1 MKNGITLVA
10 LVITIVV
17 LLILAG
23 LSINLVFGDNG
34 IVKKAKEAGDK
45 SIAFGVKERIGMVL
59 LEYPMS
65 TEYSSLEEFL
75 NSQVAIEVDSVTKG
89 DDGRFEVEKDG
100 YVATVNSDCVIEKF
114 EKIATRPIVKDIKI
128 VENSNGKGD
137 NLPGKNT
144 PIDTPLYITFTHL
157 IEGGTT
163 TVSPA
168 IPFKVTENGTYK
180 FTVTGTVNGE
190 KSTKVVSV
198 TVNQY
203 VSKYNIGDYVNYTY
217 DVVSKGYTTDPT
229 VTGYKNQTIN
239 QTQELKWRILNIDEE
254 KGTVALISS
263 TPTSDAV
270 GFGGVLGYNNGPII
284 MNEICKEQYSNKSL
298 GNNVKEVRNISLVD
312 FERLMTDR
320 GIARRNAF
328 ANNYGAIYGKTK
340 TYTTNIQ
347 YPILYKN
354 QKGAGVNITEENAD
368 KIEQPAL
375 TKDNLDPYE
384 ESKEVSKE
392 ER

>member
-1 MKNGITLVA
+1 M
-10 LVITIVV
+10 
-17 LLILAG
+17 
-23 LSINLVFGDNG
+23 
-34 IVKKAKEAGDK
+34 
-45 SIAFGVKERIGMVL
+45 
-59 LEYPMS
+59 
-65 TEYSSLEEFL
+65 
-75 NSQVAIEVDSVTKG
+75 
-89 DDGRFEVEKDG
+89 
-100 YVATVNSDCVIEKF
+100 
-114 EKIATRPIVKDIKI
+114 
-128 VENSNGKGD
+128 
-137 NLPGKNT
+137 
-144 PIDTPLYITFTHL
+144 
-157 IEGGTT
+157 
-163 TVSPA
+163 
-168 IPFKVTENGTYK
+168 
-180 FTVTGTVNGE
+180 
-190 KSTKVVSV
+190 
-198 TVNQY
+198 
-203 VSKYNIGDYVNYTY
+203 
-217 DVVSKGYTTDPT
+217 
-229 VTGYKNQTIN
+229 
-239 QTQELKWRILNIDEE
+239 NIDEE

-270 GFGGVLGYNNGPII
+270 GFGGVLGYNNGPTI

-320 GIARRNAF
+320 GIARKNAF

>member
-1 MKNGITLVA
+1 MVLGNNGI
-10 LVITIVV
+10 I
-17 LLILAG
+17 
-23 LSINLVFGDNG
+23 
-34 IVKKAKEAGDK
+34 KKAQESGEE
-45 SIAFGVKERIGMVL
+45 SIAASVKEKMGMAL
-59 LEYPMS
+59 LEYHMA

-75 NSQVAIEVDSVTKG
+75 NSQVAIEFDSVTSTN
-89 DDGRFEVEKDG
+89 DGKFSVVKDG
-100 YVATVNSDCVIEKF
+100 YVATVNSSGIIEDFK
-114 EKIATRPIVKDIKI
+114 KAGPMPIIRDIK
-128 VENSNGKGD
+128 VVANKSGSGE
-137 NLPGKNT
+137 NLPEKKTTVG
-144 PIDTPLYITFTHL
+144 TPLYITFTHL
-157 IEGGTT
+157 IEDGRT

-190 KSTKVVSV
+190 KSSKVVSV

-203 VSKYNIGDYVNYTY
+203 ASKYNTGDYVNYIY
-217 DVVSKGYTTDPT
+217 DVVSSGYKTDST
-229 VTGYKNQTIN
+229 LTGYNSQTIS
-239 QTQELKWRILNIDEE
+239 QTADLKWRILNIDEKNE
-254 KGTVALISS
+254 TVDLISEV
-263 TPTSDAV
+263 PTSDAV
-270 GFGGVLGYNNGPII
+270 GFGGVLGYNNGPTI

-312 FERLMTDR
+312 VERLMTDR

-354 QKGAGVNITEENAD
+354 QKGAGVNVTEENAD
-368 KIEQPAL
+368 EIEQPAL